1 MVMTYRIA
9 VTNFCE
15 SLYVIILFRFI
26 ESYTTIRQL
35 SGIYQNSFDEKYE
48 DVNAVSINSEISL
61 LDCFE
66 RCSNE
71 QECLT
76 IFYNRITK
84 ICILHSDPFTY
95 TAMSKTGVGW
105 RSYLTKDAN
114 IDKVYPT
121 GICIQGTNTIDVN
134 NKWTFFDGTPMT
146 YFKWL
151 PGEPNGLGFIRI
163 DRSKGFGWVVP
174 PMPNWWTA
182 TYMCEIRMI

>member
-1 MVMTYRIA
+1 M
-9 VTNFCE
+9 
-15 SLYVIILFRFI
+15 
-26 ESYTTIRQL
+26 
-35 SGIYQNSFDEKYE
+35 
-48 DVNAVSINSEISL
+48 
-61 LDCFE
+61 
-66 RCSNE
+66 SNE
-71 QECLT
+71 SEQMYL
-76 IFYNRITK
+76 NRDL
-84 ICILHSDPFTY
+84 CFT
-95 TAMSKTGVGW
+95 
-105 RSYLTKDAN
+105 AN